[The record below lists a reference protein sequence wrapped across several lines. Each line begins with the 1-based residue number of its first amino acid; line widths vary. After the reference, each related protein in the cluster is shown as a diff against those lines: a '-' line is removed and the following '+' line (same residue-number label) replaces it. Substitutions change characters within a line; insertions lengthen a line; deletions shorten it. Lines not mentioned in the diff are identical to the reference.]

1 LNNQERKN
9 EMREVK
15 NIRMIGVVTAI
26 GAVLSFAAASTAAVD
41 LSVDQFSVDR
51 MTVSPGQQ
59 LRVTW
64 RVRRSGSSSA
74 SNFYHGIYWSTNGT
88 ISTSDR
94 RLRENGR
101 TSLSSRGTSI
111 ASTTTVTV
119 PTDARAGRTYYVGY
133 LVDSSRRISE
143 TSERNNTRRVA
154 VRIGRSASSSSSW
167 REVNIGPW
175 TVNYGNRWNRSGTIT
190 VPGATRVKVF
200 FSPIRIERN
209 FDHLRTNAS
218 PANDWS
224 GAYGNTWSGEK
235 AGATITLRMTSDRSV
250 IGRFTVTK
258 VAYQGTKTGSVRR
271 SGSLWATTSNLPPQ
285 RVSDPTFSPGPG
297 RYNDAVRV
305 SISCGTPGA
314 TICYTTNGS
323 TPTSP
328 STVYR
333 NPVTISA
340 PTTLRARA
348 YKAGMVD
355 SNLRSGVYTIIPSV
369 SSGSSNGSLGDRYER
384 DDSPARAEIIN
395 SGQRQKRSIHS
406 IGNVDWAKF
415 TLRQLSEVRIETNG
429 SGRYDTQM
437 WLYGPNSSTRQVEYD
452 DDDGT
457 GYYSLINRTGS
468 NALAAGTYYIKITE
482 YGNNGTIPA
491 YTLAL
496 HTTSAQQEQ
505 PEQRQERQQERQQE
519 QQLEQ
524 QQVATPILT
533 PRSGTYSGSIR
544 ATARCATSGATIRYT
559 TDGSNPTSRSNLY
572 RGPITIARTM
582 TLKARAFRTG
592 MVSSDVVTE
601 TYTIR
606 ISNAPA
612 GDRYERD
619 DTPAQAKTISS
630 GQTQNRSVHVAG
642 NADWVKFTLRQRSEV
657 RIETNGSGR
666 YDTVMILLGP
676 NSSCRFVMRDDV
688 GGSGRYS
695 LINQTGSDALAPGTY
710 YIKVTEYGNNG
721 TIPAYT
727 LALRVTPASGSR
739 GVVLRYDRK
748 PIPGATILFT
758 NGRTTRTDSNGQ
770 FNILGTVKKITKNH
784 SGRSHWVFRS
794 IDSSGRRFEGAYLK
808 NVICQQG
815 GASVWNLA
823 HVLDLGAPGLGVLA
837 KGALSSLVDVS
848 VGVKAIQ
855 DKDDIRRETAD
866 GRSGYMT
873 GWTQVYV
880 SGRLGGNLDFASM
893 LLGVS
898 GSVSTATM
906 DTLHPDHDP
915 TFDWARIDFKAVSL
929 DNVLNKDISLS
940 SALSRSGY
948 RSGRIRGNAGLSTT
962 VLGVTAIG
970 GTVTFG
976 GRRPMEYK
984 AIGGGNGTSLGT
996 MVLRE
1001 SLQTPTVGIFGSI
1014 ADRIATRAG
1023 LWRPATG
1030 TSETENN
1037 NWTPIP

>member
-1 LNNQERKN
+1 
-9 EMREVK
+9 
-15 NIRMIGVVTAI
+15 
-26 GAVLSFAAASTAAVD
+26 
-41 LSVDQFSVDR
+41 
-51 MTVSPGQQ
+51 
-59 LRVTW
+59 
-64 RVRRSGSSSA
+64 
-74 SNFYHGIYWSTNGT
+74 
-88 ISTSDR
+88 
-94 RLRENGR
+94 
-101 TSLSSRGTSI
+101 
-111 ASTTTVTV
+111 
-119 PTDARAGRTYYVGY
+119 
-133 LVDSSRRISE
+133 
-143 TSERNNTRRVA
+143 
-154 VRIGRSASSSSSW
+154 
-167 REVNIGPW
+167 
-175 TVNYGNRWNRSGTIT
+175 
-190 VPGATRVKVF
+190 
-200 FSPIRIERN
+200 
-209 FDHLRTNAS
+209 
-218 PANDWS
+218 
-224 GAYGNTWSGEK
+224 
-235 AGATITLRMTSDRSV
+235 
-250 IGRFTVTK
+250 
-258 VAYQGTKTGSVRR
+258 
-271 SGSLWATTSNLPPQ
+271 
-285 RVSDPTFSPGPG
+285 
-297 RYNDAVRV
+297 
-305 SISCGTPGA
+305 
-314 TICYTTNGS
+314 
-323 TPTSP
+323 
-328 STVYR
+328 
-333 NPVTISA
+333 
-340 PTTLRARA
+340 
-348 YKAGMVD
+348 
-355 SNLRSGVYTIIPSV
+355 
-369 SSGSSNGSLGDRYER
+369 
-384 DDSPARAEIIN
+384 
-395 SGQRQKRSIHS
+395 
-406 IGNVDWAKF
+406 
-415 TLRQLSEVRIETNG
+415 
-429 SGRYDTQM
+429 M
-437 WLYGPNSSTRQVEYD
+437 WLYGPNSSSRQVEYD
-452 DDDGT
+452 DDDGS

-468 NALAAGTYYIKITE
+468 NALAPGRYYIKITE

-496 HTTSAQQEQ
+496 HTTSVQQEQ
-505 PEQRQERQQERQQE
+505 QEQQRERQQE

-524 QQVATPILT
+524 QQVATPILS

-544 ATARCATSGATIRYT
+544 ATARCATNGATIRYT
-559 TDGSNPTSRSNLY
+559 TNGSDPTVRSSLY
-572 RGPITIARTM
+572 RGPITITRTM

-606 ISNAPA
+606 ISRIPA

-619 DTPAQAKTISS
+619 DSPAQAKTISS

-676 NSSCRFVMRDDV
+676 NSPSRFVTRDDD
-688 GGSGRYS
+688 GGFGRYS
-695 LINQTGSDALAPGTY
+695 LINRTGSNALAPGTY

-721 TIPAYT
+721 IIPAYT
-727 LALRVTPASGSR
+727 LALRVTPASNVTGT
-739 GVVLRYDRK
+739 VLRYDGK
-748 PIPGATILFT
+748 PIPGAKVLFT
-758 NGRTTRTDSNGQ
+758 NGNSVTTGSNGR
-770 FNILGTVKKITKNH
+770 FNMEGTVKKITKSH
-784 SGRSHWVFRS
+784 SGKEHWVFRS
-794 IDSSGRRFEGAYLK
+794 VDSSGRRFEGAYLK

-823 HVLDLGAPGLGVLA
+823 HVLDLGAPGLGVA
-837 KGALSSLVDVS
+837 IKAALTSVVDVS

-855 DKDDIRRETAD
+855 DKDDIRRETVD

-915 TFDWARIDFKAVSL
+915 TFDWARIDFKAVSF
-929 DNVLNKDISLS
+929 DNVLDKDISLS

-996 MVLRE
+996 MALRG
-1001 SLQTPTVGIFGSI
+1001 SLQTPTVGFFGSI

-1030 TSETENN
+1030 TSETEHN